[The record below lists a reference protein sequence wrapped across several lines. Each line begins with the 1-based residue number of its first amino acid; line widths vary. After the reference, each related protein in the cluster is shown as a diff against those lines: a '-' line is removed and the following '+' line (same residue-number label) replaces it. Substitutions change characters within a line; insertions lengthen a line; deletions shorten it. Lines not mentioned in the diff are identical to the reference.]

1 MWASRLKQFSAMISI
16 GDGVLTLIA
25 PRNHVAL
32 WLLGGPKRLRKL
44 AAWFAKN
51 PVYTRLGGIVEIG
64 FGIWL
69 ALRQYKE
76 AIAPQPWYQRWLA
89 QYRLLLSWLAPLA
102 LLAIV
107 LAVILRRTTRGKT
120 PSEED
125 QARDE
130 LTVEEAVA
138 EESSSKD
145 MRSIIEE
152 SIRRSERQR

>member
-32 WLLGGPKRLRKL
+32 WLLVPKRLRKL

-64 FGIWL
+64 FGLWL

-89 QYRLLLSWLAPLA
+89 QYRLLLSWLAPLV

-107 LAVILRRTTRGKT
+107 LAVILRRTTRAKT

-125 QARDE
+125 QAHDE

>member
-1 MWASRLKQFSAMISI
+1 MISI
-16 GDGVLTLIA
+16 GDGVLTLIT

-32 WLLGGPKRLRKL
+32 WLLGPKRLRKL
-44 AAWFAKN
+44 AAWFAEN
-51 PVYTRLGGIVEIG
+51 PVYARLGGIVEIG
-64 FGIWL
+64 LGLWL

-76 AIAPQPWYQRWLA
+76 ATAPQPWYQRLLA
-89 QYRLLLSWLAPLA
+89 QYRLLLSWLAPLV

-107 LAVILRRTTRGKT
+107 LAVIFRRTTRGKT

-125 QARDE
+125 QAGDE

-152 SIRRSERQR
+152 SIRRSGRQR

>member
-1 MWASRLKQFSAMISI
+1 VWANRLKEFSAMISI
-16 GDGVLTLIA
+16 GDGVLTLIT

-32 WLLGGPKRLRKL
+32 WLLGPKRLRKL
-44 AAWFAKN
+44 AAWFAEN
-51 PVYTRLGGIVEIG
+51 PVYARLGGIVEIG
-64 FGIWL
+64 LGLWL

-76 AIAPQPWYQRWLA
+76 ATAPQPWYQRLLA
-89 QYRLLLSWLAPLA
+89 QYRLLLSWLAPLV

-107 LAVILRRTTRGKT
+107 LAVIFRRTTRGKT

-125 QARDE
+125 QAGDE

-152 SIRRSERQR
+152 SIRRSGRQR